1 MMRGQSDRA
10 ITDRILTESCDYLEA
25 FSILLNNRI
34 QLIIDKVKSESKKGS
49 TRNILSGNCVQNKM
63 SPKWDL

>member
-1 MMRGQSDRA
+1 MMRGQNDKS

-49 TRNILSGNCVQNKM
+49 TNLARLVRVIARRSK
-63 SPKWDL
+63 